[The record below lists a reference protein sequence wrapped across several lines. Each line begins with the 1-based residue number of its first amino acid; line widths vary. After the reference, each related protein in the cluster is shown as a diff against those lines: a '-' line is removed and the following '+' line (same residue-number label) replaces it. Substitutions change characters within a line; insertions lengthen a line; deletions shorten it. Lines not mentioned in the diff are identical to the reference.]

1 MSMINAIVLK
11 YFSIQHLLNVLYIP
25 AIVVAFYYIF
35 RNKSEKT
42 KTWALLGLSIF
53 NIIIFTINKFVL
65 FRVFDDLEVL
75 NELPLH
81 LCNMN
86 LILIPVALLTK
97 NKLLMGYTYYV
108 ATIAAMAAILFFDSR
123 YVGVNVMTYSIFV
136 YFFYHAVLVAT
147 PILLVMF
154 GLYTP
159 EKSQI
164 INVII
169 LLLCMATVMH
179 GFNLFM
185 RSTGLC
191 TISNYFYTM
200 GMEGNP
206 VLELLMK
213 LVPIPLV
220 YYFPMIPALNGYA
233 YLITI
238 PFLNKNYDYEYAV
251 IG

>member
-1 MSMINAIVLK
+1 
-11 YFSIQHLLNVLYIP
+11 
-25 AIVVAFYYIF
+25 VVAFYYIF

-108 ATIAAMAAILFFDSR
+108 ATIAAMAAIMFFDSR
-123 YVGVNVMTYSIFV
+123 YVGVNVMTYSVFV

-169 LLLCMATVMH
+169 LLLCMATVIH

-220 YYFPMIPALNGYA
+220 YYFPMIPALYGYA
-233 YLITI
+233 YLITM

>member
-1 MSMINAIVLK
+1 MMNAIVLK
-11 YFSIQHLLNVLYIP
+11 YFSIQHLANVLYIP
-25 AIVVAFYYIF
+25 AVIFAFYYIF
-35 RNKSEKT
+35 RDKSEKT

-53 NIIIFTINKFVL
+53 NIIIFTINKFVI
-65 FRVFDDLEVL
+65 FRVFDDLQVL
-75 NELPLH
+75 NELPLQ

-86 LILIPVALLTK
+86 LILIPLALITK
-97 NKLLMGYTYYV
+97 NKLLMGYVYYV

-164 INVII
+164 IKVII

-179 GFNLFM
+179 GFNLLM
-185 RSTGLC
+185 RSTGWC

-213 LVPIPLV
+213 LIPIPLV
-220 YYFPMIPALNGYA
+220 YFFPIIPILYGYDL
-233 YLITI
+233 LITM
-238 PFLNKNYDYEYAV
+238 PFMNKSTNYKYAV